1 MKQFKKKWQTVF
13 LIMLMAF
20 FVTFAGG
27 TKQTS
32 AAVIE
37 DGNTVK
43 CKVVFADRNGRV
55 STQKLKKMARTV
67 NSGTTIQLP
76 KYQETG
82 YKCVW
87 VTKSGGKV
95 TRKYNPGQ
103 KVTISKSTRFYLL
116 TYKTY
121 TVRFYTANGKN
132 QYKKYAQTVQKGTR
146 ITLPQITVSSQTA
159 VVGWK
164 TSLNSTTTLKAGT
177 KIKVTSNRKLY
188 AVTKTVKSYV
198 NLYTNAGGSWK
209 KIDNSN
215 GTAVFPDVNIKNGD
229 MCLGWSRTPGQ
240 NTKPQYYGGDTIP
253 TKTGNYYMVVF
264 HKSMDQIP
272 ASLMVPATYDRVY
285 FVGDSR
291 TKGLANSLGTDKSS
305 KVDLVYKA
313 GRGLDWF
320 INEGYSELVR
330 KLSQDSPVDTK
341 AVVINLGIN
350 DLSNLSRYVVC
361 MRKFATKL
369 QDYGCDMYYM
379 SVNPFNSAMFPANY
393 TRRTPAKIINFNNTI
408 RQQLCTGSSKCYT
421 YIDTFSS
428 LRKYGWIS
436 QSETST
442 EPDGLHYT
450 RATYLRIYNYCIK
463 FLNQY

>member
-1 MKQFKKKWQTVF
+1 MKQFKKKWQAVF

-20 FVTFAGG
+20 LVSLAGG
-27 TKQTS
+27 TKQAS

-146 ITLPQITVSSQTA
+146 ITLPRITVSSQTA

-164 TSLNSTTTLKAGT
+164 TSLNSTTTLKALCGNQNS
-177 KIKVTSNRKLY
+177 KELCESLYKCWRILEKNRQQQ
-188 AVTKTVKSYV
+188 
-198 NLYTNAGGSWK
+198 W
-209 KIDNSN
+209 
-215 GTAVFPDVNIKNGD
+215 
-229 MCLGWSRTPGQ
+229 
-240 NTKPQYYGGDTIP
+240 
-253 TKTGNYYMVVF
+253 
-264 HKSMDQIP
+264 H
-272 ASLMVPATYDRVY
+272 
-285 FVGDSR
+285 
-291 TKGLANSLGTDKSS
+291 SS
-305 KVDLVYKA
+305 
-313 GRGLDWF
+313 
-320 INEGYSELVR
+320 
-330 KLSQDSPVDTK
+330 
-341 AVVINLGIN
+341 
-350 DLSNLSRYVVC
+350 LSRCEYQE
-361 MRKFATKL
+361 R
-369 QDYGCDMYYM
+369 
-379 SVNPFNSAMFPANY
+379 
-393 TRRTPAKIINFNNTI
+393 
-408 RQQLCTGSSKCYT
+408 
-421 YIDTFSS
+421 
-428 LRKYGWIS
+428 
-436 QSETST
+436 
-442 EPDGLHYT
+442 
-450 RATYLRIYNYCIK
+450 
-463 FLNQY
+463 